1 MMYYHYIMMNL
12 HTFSDDNKGVRTQI
26 TLTQK
31 LKTLVE
37 SASSLNGESLS
48 GYLRKAALLRLKLEQ
63 QAHDERVKLAQKVIG
78 SLKNTKNPLWKDKK
92 SIYRWSRKIREEW

>member
-1 MMYYHYIMMNL
+1 MINL
-12 HTFSDDNKGVRTQI
+12 QTLSDDDKGVRTQI
-26 TLTQK
+26 TLTKK

-37 SASSLNGESLS
+37 GVASLNGESLS

-78 SLKNTKNPLWKDKK
+78 SLKNSRNPLWKDKK
-92 SIYRWSRKIREEW
+92 SIYAWSRKIREEW